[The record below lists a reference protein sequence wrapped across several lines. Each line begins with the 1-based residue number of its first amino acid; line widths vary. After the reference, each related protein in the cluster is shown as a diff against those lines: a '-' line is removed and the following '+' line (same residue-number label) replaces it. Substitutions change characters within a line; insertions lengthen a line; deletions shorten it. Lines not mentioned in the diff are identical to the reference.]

1 MTFKIPDKIRVGGIT
16 YQVEYSDKLIR
27 ESRVGEIDYHDAVI
41 RICKSTAPDV
51 QAWTFWHEI
60 VHAMLMTLGYHP
72 DDEAVLDERFVDS
85 FASVMGCVLEEL
97 TRG

>member
-1 MTFKIPDKIRVGGIT
+1 MSFKIPEKIRVGGIT
-16 YQVEYSDKLIR
+16 YTVEYSDQLIR

-51 QAWTFWHEI
+51 QAWTFFHEV

-85 FASVMGCVLEEL
+85 FASVLGCVLEEL
-97 TRG
+97 TR

>member
-1 MTFKIPDKIRVGGIT
+1 MGGIT
-16 YQVEYSDKLIR
+16 YTIEYSDKLIR

-51 QAWTFWHEI
+51 QAWTFFHEL

-85 FASVMGCVLEEL
+85 FASVLGCVLEEL
-97 TRG
+97 TR